1 MANTY
6 IEYKFIFRFSTTY
19 IHFLTFSMVF
29 SEVYVL
35 KSKEYA
41 ELIKNPNKKDAMRD
55 QILDKLKYI
64 P

>member
-1 MANTY
+1 
-6 IEYKFIFRFSTTY
+6 
-19 IHFLTFSMVF
+19 MVF
-29 SEVYVL
+29 SEVYVW

>member
-1 MANTY
+1 
-6 IEYKFIFRFSTTY
+6 
-19 IHFLTFSMVF
+19 MVS
-29 SEVYVL
+29 SEVYAW

-64 P
+64 PYLRKLTYNTLFIILILKYI